1 MIDMKKYTAR
11 EMIDRLHELNVRLF
25 EQVLDTIADADT
37 NATGEWYDDEEGH
50 MIMVEIGDEE

>member
-1 MIDMKKYTAR
+1 MRKMKKYTAR

-25 EQVLDTIADADT
+25 EQVLDTIANADT

>member
-11 EMIDRLHELNVRLF
+11 EMMDRLHELNVSLY

-37 NATGEWYDDEEGH
+37 NATGEWYDEEGH
-50 MIMVEIGDEE
+50 MVMVEIGDEE

>member
-1 MIDMKKYTAR
+1 MKKYTAR